1 MPAKWTENESLSLEE
16 LTSRVEDWCR
26 ANAVVPAA
34 GQAADA
40 LSDRTVR
47 YYRTLGLMDGPAA
60 AGGYGEKHFLQLT
73 AVRLLQ
79 ARGLALRKVR
89 ELLHGRSAVE
99 LRELQGR
106 ALREQAASGAV
117 ALPRPLPSAAEE
129 LWRMIPLDPDF
140 TLASRRGEP
149 ITEAQR
155 AAILRVLRGA

>member
-1 MPAKWTENESLSLEE
+1 MAAAADPYPISLEA
-16 LTSRVEDWCR
+16 LAGRVDEWCS
-26 ANAVVPAA
+26 AHDVVPAA
-34 GQAADA
+34 GQAAEA

-47 YYRTLGLMDGPAA
+47 YYRTLGLMDGPEP

-73 AVRLLQ
+73 AVRVLQ
-79 ARGLALRKVR
+79 ARGLALRRIR
-89 ELLHGRSAVE
+89 ELLHGRGLAE
-99 LRELQGR
+99 LRELQRR
-106 ALREQAASGAV
+106 ALREQAAQAAN
-117 ALPRPLPSAAEE
+117 ALPRPLPTATEE